1 MIKLTFNQN
10 TYWFK
15 LEDILLVE
23 RLLIYTSDYAV
34 LQRGLKKIRIT
45 LKNTNTKIIE
55 FEVDEATCD
64 KILSL
69 LEVPFVNRK
78 ELPLVNR
85 KELPLENR
93 EELPLLPA
101 AYE

>member
-69 LEVPFVNRK
+69 LEVP
-78 ELPLVNR
+78 NR